1 MFGMIKALAGTFF
14 TGYDAGLAGVYTGLL
29 VRVHSNSLALLLFA
43 KMASRMSKLNAKTPG
58 CTKNPRGIEI
68 FDFFTGHS

>member
-14 TGYDAGLAGVYTGLL
+14 TGDDAGLAGVYTGLL

-43 KMASRMSKLNAKTPG
+43 RMATRMSKLNAKTPG

-68 FDFFTGHS
+68 LDFFTGHS